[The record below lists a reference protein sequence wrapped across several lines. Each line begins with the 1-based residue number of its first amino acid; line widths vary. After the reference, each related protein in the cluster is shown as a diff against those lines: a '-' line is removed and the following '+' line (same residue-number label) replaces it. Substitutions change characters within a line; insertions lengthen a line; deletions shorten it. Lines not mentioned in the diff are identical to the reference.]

1 MAMSI
6 IVVEMAVQNFF
17 FFCLCNTEDKDR
29 ATPIAYLMSCHANI
43 TSAMSYG
50 NKKPNQN

>member
-17 FFCLCNTEDKDR
+17 FSVCATQRTKTEQH
-29 ATPIAYLMSCHANI
+29 ILLI
-43 TSAMSYG
+43 
-50 NKKPNQN
+50 